1 VSPRALKDSVRP
13 PLQSGASARP
23 LNFTVRFHMK
33 RSSIIVVTLSV
44 SLVNSVQAKCI
55 YHPEI
60 RAEVAIHG
68 CVAATFGATDAK
80 SALFGHPEPMYRSG
94 EALPGTLLTVSVK
107 TAKFTWDEAMGHSIN
122 GVHLWKKGEI
132 QTLFVKEPPTSVC
145 PHILPAD
152 VEVQTQRVCCDTIPG
167 TWECLLP
174 RNISLATL
182 ILVEPAK

>member
-1 VSPRALKDSVRP
+1 
-13 PLQSGASARP
+13 
-23 LNFTVRFHMK
+23 MK
-33 RSSIIVVTLSV
+33 RSAIVVATLSI

-60 RAEVAIHG
+60 RAGVTIQG

-80 SALFGHPEPMYRSG
+80 SALFGDPEPMYRSG

-107 TAKFTWDEAMGHSIN
+107 TAKFTWSEAMGHSVN
-122 GVHLWKKGEI
+122 GMHLWKKGEM
-132 QTLFVKEPPTSVC
+132 QTLFVRDSPTNVC
-145 PHILPAD
+145 PHVLPAD

-174 RNISLATL
+174 RTMSLVTL
-182 ILVEPAK
+182 TSLKPTK